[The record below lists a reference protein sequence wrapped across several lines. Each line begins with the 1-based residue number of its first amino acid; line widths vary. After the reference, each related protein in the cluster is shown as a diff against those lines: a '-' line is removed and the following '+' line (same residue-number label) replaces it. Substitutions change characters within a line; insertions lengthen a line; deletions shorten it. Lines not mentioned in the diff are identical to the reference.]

1 MRLYIIRHGE
11 TDWNGAGRL
20 QGQTDT
26 RLNENGIRLARETAK
41 GMENIPFDL
50 CITSPLAR
58 ARQTAEIV
66 LGDRQIPIQE
76 EPRIREISF
85 GSWEGLGCRSHNYQI
100 PVPIEEFDL
109 FYTDPFRF
117 TPAPDGETIEAVCA
131 RTRQFLEELMAEQS
145 YQDKTILIATHGC
158 ALRALLNS
166 VYPDPTDFWHHRVP
180 PNCAVSIVEVK
191 YSAAVKDRI
200 PVLVESDKIYYNPS
214 QVVDFRTGKRVEA

>member
-131 RTRQFLEELMAEQS
+131 RTRQFLEELMAEPS

-200 PVLVESDKIYYNPS
+200 PVLAESDKIYYNPS